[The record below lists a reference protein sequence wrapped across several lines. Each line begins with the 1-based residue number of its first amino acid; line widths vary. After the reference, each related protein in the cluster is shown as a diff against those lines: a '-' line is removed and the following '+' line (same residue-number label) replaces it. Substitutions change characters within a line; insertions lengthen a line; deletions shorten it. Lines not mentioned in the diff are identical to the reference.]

1 MSVLAERPAAASRSR
16 SSRII
21 RAAHRRS
28 KRQPI
33 FLLWLTETMNPRS
46 ENKDHLEI
54 MKSKKQPIQRLTS
67 YFYAGLTTLVLFG
80 LCAAINGQDP
90 NTNSPPR
97 EAAPNSQQG
106 TAVATNKPQVG
117 STNSASADA
126 AAKQAKLAPKQL
138 TGAELYS
145 MHCARCHPERYPNER
160 TAAQWKTIGM
170 HMRVRA
176 NLPAEHFRKL
186 LKYLQDNSGY

>member
-1 MSVLAERPAAASRSR
+1 
-16 SSRII
+16 
-21 RAAHRRS
+21 
-28 KRQPI
+28 
-33 FLLWLTETMNPRS
+33 MNPRS
-46 ENKDHLEI
+46 ENNDHLET

-67 YFYAGLTTLVLFG
+67 YFCAGLSALVLFG
-80 LCAAINGQDP
+80 LCPALKGEDAK
-90 NTNSPPR
+90 TNAPPK
-97 EAAPNSQQG
+97 EPAPNSQQG
-106 TAVATNKPQVG
+106 NAAAPDKPQVG

-126 AAKQAKLAPKQL
+126 AVKQAKPAPKQL

>member
-1 MSVLAERPAAASRSR
+1 
-16 SSRII
+16 
-21 RAAHRRS
+21 
-28 KRQPI
+28 
-33 FLLWLTETMNPRS
+33 MNPRS
-46 ENKDHLEI
+46 ENKDHLET
-54 MKSKKQPIQRLTS
+54 MKSKKQPLQRLTS
-67 YFYAGLTTLVLFG
+67 YFCAGLSALVLFG
-80 LCAAINGQDP
+80 LCPALKGQDAK
-90 NTNSPPR
+90 TNSPPK
-97 EAAPNSQQG
+97 AAPDAQQG
-106 TAVATNKPQVG
+106 TAAAPNKPQVG
-117 STNSASADA
+117 ATNSASADA
-126 AAKQAKLAPKQL
+126 AVKQAKTAPKQL